1 MDYYLVLGIDRSS
14 TAEAIHKAFR
24 ELSRSRHPDRFPEKE
39 RGRAEKEYQEI
50 VKAYN
55 TLKDPVQRQKY
66 DTTLSQPAPTPSINT
81 EQQFQ
86 QFFKAGMARYQQKQ
100 FEAAAEYFTKAVFY
114 KETAEVCHYKG
125 MAEFQVPPR
134 RKVALQSLQK
144 AHELDQF
151 NPRYAKALARAL
163 RELGMHL
170 RAKAIITKA
179 LELQPEDEELR
190 GWLLEVD
197 PESAGEKKGLL
208 GNLFSKFRGN

>member
-14 TAEAIHKAFR
+14 TAEAVHKAFR

-39 RGRAEKEYQEI
+39 RGKAEKEYQEI

-66 DTTLSQPAPTPSINT
+66 DTTLSQPAPTPAVNT

-86 QFFKAGMARYQQKQ
+86 QFFKAGVVRFQQKQ
-100 FEAAAEYFTKAVFY
+100 YEAAAEYFTKAVFY
-114 KETAEVCHYKG
+114 KETAESCYYKG
-125 MAEFQVPPR
+125 MSEFQVLPR
-134 RKVALQSLQK
+134 RKNALQSLQK

-163 RELGMHL
+163 RDLGMQL
-170 RAKAIITKA
+170 RAKSVILKA
-179 LELQPEDEELR
+179 LELQPEDEELCA
-190 GWLLEVD
+190 WLLEVD
-197 PESAGEKKGLL
+197 PDAAGEKKGFL
-208 GNLFSKFRGN
+208 GNFFSKFRGN